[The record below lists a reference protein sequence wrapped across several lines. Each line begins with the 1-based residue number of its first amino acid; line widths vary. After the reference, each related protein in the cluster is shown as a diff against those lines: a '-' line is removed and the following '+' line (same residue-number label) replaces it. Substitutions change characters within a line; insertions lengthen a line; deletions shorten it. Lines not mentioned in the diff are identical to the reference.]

1 MITLENISQ
10 KTLDEEKLFDLIK
23 IGQTPELTVDE
34 VEAITSGYKGN
45 SLSLLSENVIIH
57 KRSILTV
64 IVTKTLTPDLNVPD
78 FIQDLLECCKFD
90 LFIQI
95 GKFYL

>member
-10 KTLDEEKLFDLIK
+10 KTLDEEKLFALIQF
-23 IGQTPELTVDE
+23 GQTPELTVDE
-34 VEAITSGYKGN
+34 IEAITSGYKGN

-78 FIQDLLECCKFD
+78 FIQDLLDCCKFD

-95 GKFYL
+95 GTFHS